1 MFAAFTLLT
10 LTISSLLS
18 YANQINLYKEQRE
31 ESIRYVAS
39 YLEEVLTSDGDDF
52 AWWQEFFVKNY
63 KDLNVPYNMKIYF
76 PKLFQVKF
84 LVLMSPSA
92 SFPKK

>member
-1 MFAAFTLLT
+1 MKNRSLTFKFTLMFAAFTLLT

-52 AWWQEFFVKNY
+52 AWWHY
-63 KDLNVPYNMKIYF
+63 
-76 PKLFQVKF
+76 
-84 LVLMSPSA
+84 
-92 SFPKK
+92 SFG